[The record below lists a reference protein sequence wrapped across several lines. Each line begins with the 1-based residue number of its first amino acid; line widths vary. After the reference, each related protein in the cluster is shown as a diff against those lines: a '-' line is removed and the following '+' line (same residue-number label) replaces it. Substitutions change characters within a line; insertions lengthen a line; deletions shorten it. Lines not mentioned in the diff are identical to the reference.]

1 MIKKPRNIK
10 VAFLQRKPHA
20 VGNYSIESI
29 YKAVREHLP
38 SDLEPVVKISKY
50 ESKGLFKRLYN
61 TVEAAFWNADIKH
74 VTGDVHNLS
83 LLLTPRK
90 SILTIHDC
98 YILQLKKGVQHIV
111 LKYLWFVIPV
121 KRSKYIV
128 AVSEATKK
136 DIIEQTGCPPEKI
149 KVIPVPI
156 SDMYQPFPKKFNKE
170 KPVLLHI
177 GLAENKNLERVVQA
191 IKGLPCVLSIIGRL
205 YEEQKILLKNNN
217 IEYQNCFSIPD
228 GEMLKKYHEA
238 DMLSFP
244 STWEGFGMPIIEANA
259 VGRPVLAGNVAS
271 MPFVAGN
278 AACLVDPFS
287 VDDIRKGIL
296 KIINDDTYRE
306 HLVNNGFQNR
316 KRFDIKNIAA
326 LYADLYRKMVNE
338 S

>member
-1 MIKKPRNIK
+1 MDKKEKKIK

-38 SDLEPVVKISKY
+38 SDIEPVVKISRY
-50 ESKGLFKRLYN
+50 ESKGLLKRIYN
-61 TVEAAFWNADIKH
+61 TLEAACWKADIKH

-83 LLLTPRK
+83 LFLRPEK
-90 SILTIHDC
+90 AVLTIHDC
-98 YILQLKKGVQHIV
+98 YILHLKKGLRRMV
-111 LKYLWFVIPV
+111 LKYLWFTIPI
-121 KRSKYIV
+121 KRSKFIV

-136 DIIEQTGCPPEKI
+136 DVITQTGCPAEKI

-156 SDMYQPFPKKFNKE
+156 AEWFQPFPKKFNKE

-191 IKGLPCVLSIIGRL
+191 IRGLPCMLSIVGKLNDQQIAL
-205 YEEQKILLKNNN
+205 LQKND

-228 GEMLKKYHEA
+228 EEMLKKYQEA
-238 DMLSFP
+238 DLLSFP

-271 MPFVAGN
+271 MPYVAGN
-278 AACLVDPFS
+278 AACLVNPFS
-287 VDDIRKGIL
+287 VEDIRRGIL
-296 KIINDDTYRE
+296 KIINDDEYRE
-306 HLVNNGFQNR
+306 RLVKNGFENR
-316 KRFDIKNIAA
+316 KRFDIKNITAS
-326 LYADLYRKMVNE
+326 YVELYRSMAKGN
-338 S
+338 

>member
-1 MIKKPRNIK
+1 MDKTSQKIK

-29 YKAVREHLP
+29 YKSVRENLP
-38 SDLEPVVKISKY
+38 NDIKAVVKISKY
-50 ESKGLFKRLYN
+50 ESRGLFKRLYN
-61 TVEAAFWNADIKH
+61 TVEAAFWKADIKH

-83 LLLTPRK
+83 LLLAPQK

-98 YILQLKKGVQHIV
+98 YILQLKKGIQHFI

-136 DIIEQTGCPPEKI
+136 DIVEQTGCAPEKI

-156 SDMYQPFPKKFNKE
+156 SKMYQSFPKKFNKE

-177 GLAENKNLERVVQA
+177 GLAENKNLERVILA
-191 IKGLPCVLSIIGRL
+191 IKGLPCVLSIVGKL
-205 YEEQKILLKNNN
+205 NNQQKELLEKNN
-217 IEYQNCFSIPD
+217 IEYKNCFSISD
-228 GEMLKKYHEA
+228 EEMLEKYQEA
-238 DMLSFP
+238 DLLSFP

-271 MPFVAGN
+271 MPFVAGD

-287 VDDIRKGIL
+287 VEDIRSGIL
-296 KIINDDTYRE
+296 KIINDDVYRE
-306 HLVNNGFQNR
+306 QLIKNGFENR
-316 KRFDIKNIAA
+316 KRFDIKTIAA
-326 LYADLYRKMVNE
+326 SYADLYRKMADGN
-338 S
+338 